1 MWRARTVLDRDKSAR
16 NGVMTQPCIWW
27 GVLLVLFATM
37 FEPIEQTTKAFD
49 EYAIVT
55 SATKDKS
62 YWVDE
67 NSEL

>member
-1 MWRARTVLDRDKSAR
+1 MWRALTVLDRDKDAR

-27 GVLLVLFATM
+27 GVLLVFFFTM

-67 NSEL
+67 SSEL

>member
-1 MWRARTVLDRDKSAR
+1 MTLRTHSA
-16 NGVMTQPCIWW
+16 GPTF
-27 GVLLVLFATM
+27 GGSEFFTM

-67 NSEL
+67 TSEL